1 MDGFHKTY
9 FDIFE
14 TIDESLKKGK
24 IVPCLIL
31 IYSAIDSF
39 SFLAEKTDRKG
50 RSVFKEWVKKWMLEK
65 YPLPC
70 NENDIY
76 AARCGLLHQQIS
88 ESDLSNSGESR
99 EIYYSW
105 GNSNIKLL
113 EYAIANTN
121 KKDSVVAVRVE
132 DLLESFRNGLLD
144 CKIEIEK
151 NKKWAAIFEEKANKL
166 FTSVMH
172 RE

>member
-1 MDGFHKTY
+1 MEGFYKTY

-14 TIDESLKKGK
+14 TIEESLLKGK

-39 SFLAEKTDRKG
+39 SFLAEKTNRKG
-50 RSVFKEWVKKWMLEK
+50 RGVFKEWVKKWMLEK

-76 AARCGLLHQQIS
+76 SARCGLLHQQIS
-88 ESDLSNSGESR
+88 ESDLSNEGESL
-99 EIYYSW
+99 EIYYTW
-105 GNSNIKLL
+105 GKSNVELL
-113 EYAIANTN
+113 KYSIANSN
-121 KKDSVVAVRVE
+121 KKDSVIAVRVE
-132 DLLESFRNGLLD
+132 ELLESFRKGLVD

-151 NKKWAAIFEEKANKL
+151 DERWGTLFEEKAKKL
-166 FTSVMH
+166 FTSIMH
-172 RE
+172 KE

>member
-1 MDGFHKTY
+1 MEGFYKTY

-14 TIDESLKKGK
+14 TIEECLTKGR

-39 SFLAEKTDRKG
+39 SFLAEKTNRKG
-50 RSVFKEWVKKWMLEK
+50 RSVFKDWVKKWMLEK

-88 ESDLSNSGESR
+88 ESDLSNDGKSL
-99 EIYYSW
+99 EIYYTW
-105 GNSNIKLL
+105 GKSNIEFLK
-113 EYAIANTN
+113 YAIANSN
-121 KKDSVVAVRVE
+121 KKDSVIAVRVE
-132 DLLESFRNGLLD
+132 ELLESFRKGLVD

-151 NKKWAAIFEEKANKL
+151 DERWGIIFEEKANKL
-166 FTSVMH
+166 FISVLNK
-172 RE
+172 E